1 MKISEHIK
9 KMKWFI
15 LFVLGVTGIKAGA
28 DYMGFSL
35 WPFQGN
41 ETSAGGSNNART
53 GRTYFYHK

>member
-1 MKISEHIK
+1 MKLLDTIK

-15 LFVLGVTGIKAGA
+15 LFVLGITGIKASA
-28 DYMGFSL
+28 DYMGYSL

-41 ETSAGGSNNART
+41 ETNAAGGNNART

>member
-1 MKISEHIK
+1 MKLLDTIK

-15 LFVLGVTGIKAGA
+15 LFVLGITGIKASA
-28 DYMGFSL
+28 DYMGYSL

-41 ETSAGGSNNART
+41 ETSASGGNNARA

>member
-1 MKISEHIK
+1 MKILENIK

-15 LFVLGVTGIKAGA
+15 LFVLGVTGMKASA
-28 DYMGFSL
+28 DYMGYSL

-41 ETSAGGSNNART
+41 ETNAGGGSNART